1 MQVMKSVFVSFYP
14 FWTTKLVDLVRK
26 MLSWMLLQEIIPI
39 IVLFVIVTVK
49 KVVKYIKTPHHRC
62 EINSMGE
69 HKYHLFP
76 QKWN

>member
-1 MQVMKSVFVSFYP
+1 
-14 FWTTKLVDLVRK
+14 
-26 MLSWMLLQEIIPI
+26 MLLQEIIPI
-39 IVLFVIVTVK
+39 IILFVIVTVK

-76 QKWN
+76 QK